1 MILDI
6 LTFENYNQFIWPAF
20 IFTFSVCFY
29 FYKKTKLELKNQEKL
44 YLKEFTQSKTVE
56 NKNLKPKENTAEA
69 LTGASIF

>member
-6 LTFENYNQFIWPAF
+6 LTFENYNQFIWAAF

-29 FYKKTKLELKNQEKL
+29 FYKKTKLELENQEKL

>member
-6 LTFENYNQFIWPAF
+6 LTFENYSQFIWPAF

-29 FYKKTKLELKNQEKL
+29 FYKKTRLELQQQEKL
-44 YLKEFTQSKTVE
+44 FLNEFTQSKTLE
-56 NKNLKPKENTAEA
+56 GKSLKTKENTAEA

>member
-1 MILDI
+1 
-6 LTFENYNQFIWPAF
+6 
-20 IFTFSVCFY
+20 
-29 FYKKTKLELKNQEKL
+29 LELKNQEKL